1 MDNIMDTQFLPA
13 EREEIEKVINQ
24 NNYINELMFSKE
36 LLDAIPNIYMIL
48 NSKRQIV
55 YANKTIVEFFGLKS
69 EQEAFGLRP
78 GELLNC
84 FHSDE
89 TLGGC
94 GTTEACRNCGAGL
107 AIQSS
112 LNGEKDSRECRII
125 QKKAGD
131 VLDLKV
137 WTTPFNINGENFII
151 LSIMDISHEKR
162 RRVLERIF
170 FHDIMNSAG
179 SLKGWVQMLDS
190 TAPEDME
197 MVKDLLKTI
206 SNDIIDEIN
215 SQKILSNAENNDLVP
230 NISLIT
236 SLDIIELI
244 IEKYKNHPVA
254 EGKILKVDSNSKS
267 IAFKS
272 DLVLISRVI
281 GNLLKNAIEASRDG
295 KTVTVGCNENNG
307 NIEFWV
313 HNESFIPRDI
323 QLQIFQRSFST
334 KGADR
339 GIGTY
344 SIMLLTEKY
353 LNGKVSFTTD
363 EAIGTTFFASY
374 PLNMNFKTK
383 EEEIYE

>member
-1 MDNIMDTQFLPA
+1 
-13 EREEIEKVINQ
+13 
-24 NNYINELMFSKE
+24 
-36 LLDAIPNIYMIL
+36 
-48 NSKRQIV
+48 
-55 YANKTIVEFFGLKS
+55 
-69 EQEAFGLRP
+69 
-78 GELLNC
+78 
-84 FHSDE
+84 
-89 TLGGC
+89 
-94 GTTEACRNCGAGL
+94 
-107 AIQSS
+107 
-112 LNGEKDSRECRII
+112 
-125 QKKAGD
+125 
-131 VLDLKV
+131 
-137 WTTPFNINGENFII
+137 
-151 LSIMDISHEKR
+151 MDISHEKR